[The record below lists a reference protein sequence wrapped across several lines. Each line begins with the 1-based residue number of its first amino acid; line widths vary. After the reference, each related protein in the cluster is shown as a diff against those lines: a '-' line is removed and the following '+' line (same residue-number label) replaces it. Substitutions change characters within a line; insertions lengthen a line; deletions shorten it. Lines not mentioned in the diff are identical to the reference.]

1 MGSTYPVQIHEQITL
16 LLNAYSGK
24 HAGGESRLGLPLPLF
39 PSLRPPF
46 VTEAAGGLQLNGG
59 PLQW

>member
-24 HAGGESRLGLPLPLF
+24 HAGGECRLGLPLP
-39 PSLRPPF
+39 PIPMAASAF